1 MSKILRHD
9 QFFLKT
15 FSDKKSVQVFLKD
28 SLPEKLTA
36 RLDLD
41 HIEFEECT
49 VVDSSLSKNIPDLV
63 IKTRV
68 RSNKDPV
75 DIYLLFEHK
84 AHRDKNVLFQILRYM
99 LNMWE
104 KDLHEKKKPR
114 IIIPYIFYH
123 GKKRWKIK
131 KFRDIFS
138 NDPEINKRMIDL
150 PFELFDTSRWDPE
163 KSPEDFARDIKLKIS
178 IEIMK
183 KSFKMNA
190 QTMKEIL
197 LTLSKLGF
205 FENFDKNSY
214 MVLYLIGSSN
224 VAKEEFVNIIEE
236 VKSVDHSLEDKM
248 QTLGDILKQE
258 GRQEGI
264 QKGMQKGIMQACRKA
279 LRCKIPVEIVSSITG
294 LSVKKVL
301 EIKKE
306 LSESEEDK

>member
-1 MSKILRHD
+1 
-9 QFFLKT
+9 
-15 FSDKKSVQVFLKD
+15 
-28 SLPEKLTA
+28 
-36 RLDLD
+36 
-41 HIEFEECT
+41 
-49 VVDSSLSKNIPDLV
+49 
-63 IKTRV
+63 
-68 RSNKDPV
+68 
-75 DIYLLFEHK
+75 
-84 AHRDKNVLFQILRYM
+84 
-99 LNMWE
+99 
-104 KDLHEKKKPR
+104 
-114 IIIPYIFYH
+114 
-123 GKKRWKIK
+123 
-131 KFRDIFS
+131 
-138 NDPEINKRMIDL
+138 
-150 PFELFDTSRWDPE
+150 E
-163 KSPEDFARDIKLKIS
+163 KSPGDFARDIKLKIS

-236 VKSVDHSLEDKM
+236 VKSVDNSLEDKM

-279 LRCKIPVEIVSSITG
+279 LRCKIPVETVSSITG

-306 LSESEEDK
+306 LSKSEEEK